1 MHASGCELIIKSS
14 TQATYGDA
22 PREEMPLHEGY
33 NAEGTHRFASSNLAS
48 GAWNGTKQS
57 GPQIFERFLGALT
70 APYPQPRAW
79 TRARARARA
88 RAGGRA
94 LP

>member
-70 APYPQPRAW
+70 AHYPQP
-79 TRARARARA
+79 
-88 RAGGRA
+88 
-94 LP
+94 

>member
-33 NAEGTHRFASSNLAS
+33 NAEGTHRFASSNLAG

-57 GPQIFERFLGALT
+57 GPQIFERFLGALS
-70 APYPQPRAW
+70 AHYPNPEP
-79 TRARARARA
+79 
-88 RAGGRA
+88 GPEPG
-94 LP
+94 PEPEPEPEPEEG

>member
-33 NAEGTHRFASSNLAS
+33 NAEGTHRFASSNLAG
-48 GAWNGTKQS
+48 GAWNGTAQS

-70 APYPQPRAW
+70 PPDPHPCARV
-79 TRARARARA
+79 RARARARA
-88 RAGGRA
+88 
-94 LP
+94 